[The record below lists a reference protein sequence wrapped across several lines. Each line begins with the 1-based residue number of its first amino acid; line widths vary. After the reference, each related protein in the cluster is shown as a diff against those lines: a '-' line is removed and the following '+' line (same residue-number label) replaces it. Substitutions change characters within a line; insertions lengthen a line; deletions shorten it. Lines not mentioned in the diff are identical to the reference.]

1 MFAVTRRSHCAT
13 SICAMR
19 ATALLRAAGV
29 GAGDEVVVPAFGNV
43 EVAEAVIQAGA
54 QPVFADIDPVT
65 YCLDATAV
73 EAAVTPRTAAV
84 VVVHR
89 FGRPADARRLGEV
102 GRRHGLLVLEHRES
116 DAPYDETARRR
127 ERAAYLDA
135 KLRGV
140 RTPEAGA
147 GHTYQQYVVRV
158 PGNGRPDRDAFA
170 RAVRA
175 RGVDCRVPVKTPV
188 HRLPPFRRYLSLPE
202 TERAAEETLA
212 LPVDAS
218 LTRREMQR
226 IVSACNA
233 LGGPIVVGSTAGF
246 GV

>member
-1 MFAVTRRSHCAT
+1 MGTA
-13 SICAMR
+13 
-19 ATALLRAAGV
+19 ALLRAAGV
-29 GAGDEVVVPAFGNV
+29 GFGDEVVVPAFGNV
-43 EVAEAVIQAGA
+43 EVADAVTQVGA
-54 QPVFADIDPVT
+54 LPVFADIDPAS
-65 YCLDATAV
+65 YCLDPFAV
-73 EAAVTPRTAAV
+73 EAAVTARTAAV
-84 VVVHR
+84 VAVHR
-89 FGRPADARRLGEV
+89 FGRSADVAALHAIGQ
-102 GRRHGLLVLEHRES
+102 RHGLLVLERGES
-116 DAPYDETARRR
+116 EAPHEEMPQRR

-135 KLRGV
+135 RLRGV
-140 RTPEAGA
+140 RTPDAGD

-188 HRLPPFRRYLSLPE
+188 HRLPEFRRCVALPE
-202 TERAAEETLA
+202 TERAAAETLA

-233 LGGPIVVGSTAGF
+233 LGGPIVVGNTAVF

>member
-1 MFAVTRRSHCAT
+1 M
-13 SICAMR
+13 
-19 ATALLRAAGV
+19 LRAAGV
-29 GAGDEVVVPAFGNV
+29 GVGDEVVVPAFGNV
-43 EVAEAVIQAGA
+43 EVTEAVTLAGA
-54 QPVFADIDPVT
+54 LPVFADIDPAT
-65 YCLDATAV
+65 YCIEGSAV
-73 EAAVTPRTAAV
+73 EAAITSRTTAV

-89 FGRPADARRLGEV
+89 FGRRADIRRLHAV
-102 GRRHGLLVLEHRES
+102 GQRHGLLVLEQGES
-116 DAPYDETARRR
+116 EAPYEEVARRR

-140 RTPEAGA
+140 RTPDGGD

-175 RGVDCRVPVKTPV
+175 KGVACRVPVKTPV
-188 HRLPPFRRYLSLPE
+188 HRMPEFRRCVALPE
-202 TERAAEETLA
+202 TERAADETLA

-233 LGGPIVVGSTAGF
+233 LGGLLQPAF
-246 GV
+246 